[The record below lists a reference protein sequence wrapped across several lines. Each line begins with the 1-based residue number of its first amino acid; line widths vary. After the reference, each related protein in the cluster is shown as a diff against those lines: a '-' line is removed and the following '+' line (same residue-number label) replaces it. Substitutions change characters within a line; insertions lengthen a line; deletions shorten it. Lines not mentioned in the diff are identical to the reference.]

1 MTDQQLDPIW
11 NLINALSDRIVNLER
26 DTAELRFRA
35 DKAEKEIKGL
45 IHWVSHD

>member
-1 MTDQQLDPIW
+1 MTDGQIDQLW
-11 NLINALSDRIVNLER
+11 NLINALNDRIADLER
-26 DTAELRFRA
+26 ETAELRFRA